1 MWHGAV
7 ICSLSLSYHNLFY
20 EYTPNSLFI
29 LLLMDIGV
37 VNASMGHLKVYPQDM
52 HMYIPKCDI
61 ALS

>member
-20 EYTPNSLFI
+20 EYAPSSLFI

-37 VNASMGHLKVYPQDM
+37 VNASMGHLQSLPSGYAHV
-52 HMYIPKCDI
+52 HT
-61 ALS
+61 